1 MSQTYNPDEIAI
13 IGVGCVLPA
22 GLGDKEALWQFLLE
36 RRDGCVA
43 VPADRWGRKRFY
55 DPVDQTP
62 GKTTMQYG
70 HFMNPDDHQFE
81 PLFFGISPR
90 EGMVMDIQQ
99 RLLLGVA
106 WHAMENAGVI
116 ASSLAGTRT
125 GVFMGSFTQDQLVQC
140 GSPFMQSQIRDQFAA
155 VSACM
160 TMYAA
165 RIAHVFGL
173 QGPAIAMDTAC
184 SSSLVALHQACNSL
198 RLGECDV
205 ALAGGV
211 NFMASPQ
218 TAMLMT
224 KGHFLAKDGRSK
236 SFAAD
241 ADGYGRGE
249 GCVIL
254 MLKRLK
260 DAMRDGDDI
269 RGVVCSSGVN
279 QDGRTPVLTM
289 PDADAQETLIRDVL
303 RRANVEAQDVVYVE
317 AHGTGTPVGDPIEVK
332 AIAQAIGQYQP
343 EGQKVLIGSVKAN
356 LGHMEAAAGGVAVL
370 KAMLCLEHGKVPGQ
384 ANLKELNPA
393 IPFDDYRVQVAQGEA
408 TPLPERDRLYAIVN
422 SFGYGG
428 TNAVA
433 LLRRPTEAERD
444 AARRKAVREHKL
456 KGVRPTGFMRRVP
469 LLLSAFS
476 EASLGHMAGAY
487 GKRLDEGKAER
498 SLWEALCF
506 SAAQY
511 RARFRQRAVI
521 LPAQGENEIT
531 QAYEALQALSE
542 GKAHPALFTGKAVV
556 DEAVKPVFLFSGMGP
571 QWWGM
576 GRYLLRKGP
585 ADVRALAQRCDELF
599 MKLAGWSLR
608 EELLKPESKSRVQET
623 EVAQPAI
630 FLVQVCLAAFFTR
643 HGVMPGA
650 IIGHSVGE
658 VAAAYVSGALELED
672 AVTVIYHRSRLQ
684 ATRAGK
690 GTMLAVGMSRNVLEG
705 RLEAFKG
712 KLTIAAINS
721 SESCTV
727 VGPRKELE
735 ALEADC
741 TKEGVFARFL
751 KVDVPYHS
759 PEMAAIEKKMLSS
772 LAHIK
777 PKAPTVPLY
786 STVTGKVWAENERHD
801 AAYWYANAREPVLF
815 HDAMRAMLKDGY
827 AVFLELAAHPVLGT
841 SVTGCADE
849 GRYEVA
855 VIPTL
860 RRKQDDAEGLLR
872 ALVRLTLSGAEP
884 DWRYVL
890 RPERTELPLYRW
902 EVENKAWL
910 ETEASRRDRLD
921 EQVHPVLG
929 TPSLLES
936 RAWRADIGVV
946 SMEWLM
952 DHKVHGMALFP
963 AAAYIEAALAAHS
976 QLEAKAP
983 AVIEEVTI
991 NTPLVV
997 QEGQAP
1003 VVMWR
1008 FDMTT
1013 RRLVFDS
1020 ETVSWNGDWQ
1030 THGQAT
1036 VLQSAPWCAA
1046 SEKNRNFDFKALC
1059 EGTTHFEGAEVYKA
1073 FAAMGLDY
1081 GPAFQT
1087 MRNLYR
1093 GDGYSVA
1100 EVVLGEAQ
1108 AATLEDYHLHPA
1120 LLDGAMHALI
1130 GAFPFEEQKDVYV
1143 PAAIERISYMGQKVD
1158 RAYVKATPT
1167 LRTHRKIVADLRL
1180 YTVEGELLCEV
1191 LGLCCRRVARSGN
1204 DASSAARLVYAPNW
1218 VSAERQVLLSEPL
1231 AITLLGEGDGL
1242 AAQVAELLKDNG
1254 ADLTVSAG
1262 LSGKELADT
1271 LDQEPFLNRQR
1282 ALVLFPRSGDDYQQC
1297 LEDMAAC
1304 VELLQRVPMRGRKRR
1319 LPVIIVTRGAYDM
1332 SGQVQALQRAYHGLF
1347 RGAEA
1352 ERMDLAIRCVDVPA
1366 EGVEELLEDL
1376 AAELVLEDPSE
1387 DTVWLRPATGQ
1398 SPAEKKIGKA
1408 AKADAGKAED
1418 GEAPAAE
1425 TVERLVQRLVSPPL
1439 EPEPQPILLEDIM
1452 GGKDDGTI
1460 GVRLESSKSGA
1471 LEGVTWQ
1478 AFAVPEPGPGEVK
1491 IRTRMASLNFK
1502 DVLKA
1507 MSLLPE
1513 SVTEGTFSGDD
1524 LGLECVVEVE
1534 SVGEG
1539 VDNMKPGDLFAL
1551 VYPDSFSYRRIVG
1564 VKELAYCALPLSE
1577 EMLQFPLEQIA
1588 GVPLVFVT
1596 SYYTLVHLAQLQE
1609 GESVLIH
1616 AGAGGVG
1623 QAAIQIAKLR
1633 KAVIYSTAGNPEK
1646 REYLRE
1652 QGCAGVWD
1660 SRTLEFVDGIRE
1672 ATNGRGVDVVLNS
1685 LPGEAMVHS
1694 LKLVAPMGRFVEIGK
1709 RDIVEHRALDL
1720 MPFNEN
1726 LAYFSFDMDR
1736 MMPHEKL
1743 YGIMDEIMLLARQR
1757 KLSFP
1762 QTRIFKAAE
1771 ASEAFRYLMS
1781 SRHIGKIMISYEDM
1795 SGLKARPLPRVLP
1808 GFSRKGAYLITGGM
1822 GGFGLKTAE
1831 YLLSQGAGVL
1841 HLVGRSLPKDPERKK
1856 AIATLKKL
1864 AESAG
1869 GKVVAHRL
1877 DVMDGAA
1884 VSKLVKKLAREDVPL
1899 RGVFHAAG
1907 VVDDQLI
1914 SKMDAANV
1922 AHVMAPKVLGAQ
1934 ALDEATRGLELDH
1947 FVLYS
1952 SFTAE
1957 IGNLG
1962 QSSYIAANSYLNA
1975 LAENRRQ
1982 QGLPAL
1988 AVGWGAIG
1996 DVGMLTESD
2005 AAGRM
2010 FDVAGIKTMTAA
2022 DCLKHLPVL
2031 YGVDRS
2037 DVSLVDLNWVQVF
2050 GALAW
2055 LKPSARF
2062 TLLQQESRKGGIS
2075 DSVQLLMNMP
2085 ENERLDY
2092 VLLRLKQQLGSVLQV
2107 EPDTIEDSARLSEL
2121 GIDSLAG
2128 VELQTAIR
2136 SEFGVDVSLVLLA
2149 RNETIIEMARSL
2161 LRQAVMMVQ
2170 QGGSV
2175 TLEGAQAAVG
2185 GA

>member
-1 MSQTYNPDEIAI
+1 MSQIYNPDEIAI

-22 GLGDKEALWQFLLE
+22 GLADSDSLWQFLLE
-36 RRDGCVA
+36 RKDGCVA
-43 VPADRWGRKRFY
+43 IPGERWGRKRFY

-62 GKTTMQYG
+62 GKTTMEYG
-70 HFMNPDDHQFE
+70 HFMKPEDHQFE

-90 EGMVMDIQQ
+90 EGTVMDMQQ

-106 WHAMENAGVI
+106 WRTIENASVI
-116 ASSLAGTRT
+116 ARTLEGTKT
-125 GVFMGSFTQDQLVQC
+125 GVFIGSFTQDQLVQC
-140 GSPFMQSQIRDQFAA
+140 GSPFMQPQIKDQFAA
-155 VSACM
+155 VSAGM

-173 QGPAIAMDTAC
+173 KGPAIAMDTAC

-224 KGHFLAKDGRSK
+224 KGHFLAKNGRSK

-269 RGVVCSSGVN
+269 KGVVCSSGVN

-303 RRANVEAQDVVYVE
+303 SRANVAAQDVAYVE

-356 LGHMEAAAGGVAVL
+356 LGHMEAAAGAVAVL
-370 KAMLCLEHGKVPGQ
+370 KTMLCLEHGKVPGQ

-393 IPFDDYRVQVAQGEA
+393 IPFDDYRVQVAQDEA
-408 TPLPERDRLYAIVN
+408 TALPERDRLYAIVN

-433 LLRRPTEAERD
+433 LLRRPTEKERT
-444 AARRKAVREHKL
+444 AGQRRAVRDNKL
-456 KGVRPTGFMRRVP
+456 KGVRPAGFMKRVP
-469 LLLSAFS
+469 LLLSTFS
-476 EASLGHMAGAY
+476 EGSLGFMAKAY
-487 GKRLDEGKAER
+487 ADRLEDETVGR

-506 SAAQY
+506 SAARY
-511 RARFRQRAVI
+511 STCFRQRAVI
-521 LPAQGENEIT
+521 LPERGEEEVL
-531 QAYEALQALSE
+531 QACEALRALAE
-542 GKAHPALFTGKAVV
+542 GRSHPALFTGKAVV
-556 DEAVKPVFLFSGMGP
+556 DDAVKPVFLFSGMGP

-585 ADVRALAQRCDELF
+585 VEVRNLAQRCDELF
-599 MKLAGWSLR
+599 TKLAGWSLR

-630 FLVQVCLAAFFTR
+630 FLVQVCLAAFFNR

-650 IIGHSVGE
+650 IVGHSVGE
-658 VAAAYVSGALELED
+658 VAAAYVSGALTLED

-684 ATRAGK
+684 ATLAGR
-690 GTMLAVGMSRNVLEG
+690 GTMLAVGMGRSLLEE

-712 KLTIAAINS
+712 RLAIAAINS
-721 SESCTV
+721 GDSCTV
-727 VGPRKELE
+727 AGPLKDLKVLE
-735 ALEADC
+735 AECA
-741 TKEGVFARFL
+741 KEGVFARLL
-751 KVDVPYHS
+751 KVEVPYHS
-759 PEMAAIEKKMLSS
+759 PAMAAIEKKMLSS
-772 LAHIK
+772 LAHIS
-777 PKAPTVPLY
+777 PKTPEVPLY
-786 STVTGKVWAENERHD
+786 STVTGKLWGDDERHD

-815 HDAMRAMLKDGY
+815 HDVMRAMLNDGY
-827 AVFLELAAHPVLGT
+827 AIFLELSAHPVLGT
-841 SVTGCADE
+841 SVTGCAEE

-855 VIPTL
+855 VVPTL
-860 RRKQDDAEGLLR
+860 RRQQDDADGLLR
-872 ALVRLTLSGAEP
+872 SLIRLALAGAEL

-890 RPERTELPLYRW
+890 KPERIERPYYRW
-902 EVENKAWL
+902 EEGSKMWL

-921 EQVHPVLG
+921 EQVHPILG

-946 SMEWLM
+946 LMEWLM

-963 AAAYIEAALAAHS
+963 AAAYVEAALAAHF

-983 AVIEEVTI
+983 AVVEDITI
-991 NTPLVV
+991 STPLMV

-1008 FDMTT
+1008 FDMAT
-1013 RRLVFDS
+1013 RRLIFDS
-1020 ETVSWNGDWQ
+1020 ETVAWNGDWQ
-1030 THGQAT
+1030 THGHAT
-1036 VLQSAPWCAA
+1036 VLQAAPWCTIV
-1046 SEKNRNFDFKALC
+1046 EENRSFDFEALC
-1059 EGTTHFEGAEVYKA
+1059 KGATHFEGAEVYEA
-1073 FAAMGLDY
+1073 LAAMGLNY
-1081 GPAFQT
+1081 GPSFQT
-1087 MRNLYR
+1087 MQHLYR

-1100 EVVLGEAQ
+1100 EIALKDEQ

-1143 PAAIERISYMGQKVD
+1143 PASIERVSYMGQKVS
-1158 RAYVKATPT
+1158 RAYVKVTPT
-1167 LRTHRKIVADLRL
+1167 LRTQRKIVADIRL
-1180 YTVEGELLCEV
+1180 FTLEGELLCEV
-1191 LGLCCRRVARSGN
+1191 LGLCCRRVARSGHE
-1204 DASSAARLVYAPNW
+1204 ASSAARLIYAPNW
-1218 VSAERQVLLSEPL
+1218 MSAERQVLLSEPL

-1242 AAQVAELLKDNG
+1242 AAQVAELLQENG
-1254 ADLTVSAG
+1254 AELTVSSQLDGA
-1262 LSGKELADT
+1262 ELADV
-1271 LDQEPFLNRQR
+1271 LDHEPFLSKQR
-1282 ALVLFPRSGDDYQQC
+1282 ALVLFPQGGDDYQKC
-1297 LEDMAAC
+1297 IDDMAAC
-1304 VELLQRVPMRGRKRR
+1304 VALLQRVPTRNRKRR
-1319 LPVIIVTRGAYDM
+1319 LPVIIVTRGAYDRD
-1332 SGQVQALQRAYHGLF
+1332 GKAQALQRAFQGLF
-1347 RGAEA
+1347 RGAAA
-1352 ERMDLAIRCVDVPA
+1352 ERVLDLAVRYVDVPA
-1366 EGVEELLEDL
+1366 EGAESLLDDI
-1376 AAELVLEDPSE
+1376 AAELVLEDTSE
-1387 DTVWLRPATGQ
+1387 DTVWLRPALKG
-1398 SPAEKKIGKA
+1398 AEEA
-1408 AKADAGKAED
+1408 EAGE
-1418 GEAPAAE
+1418 E
-1425 TVERLVQRLVSPPL
+1425 VERMVQRLVSPPL
-1439 EPEPQPILLEDIM
+1439 EPDPQPVPLEEIM
-1452 GGKDDGTI
+1452 GGADDGTI
-1460 GVRLESSKSGA
+1460 GVRLEGSRSGT

-1478 AFAVPEPGPGEVK
+1478 AFAVSEPGPGEVK
-1491 IRTRMASLNFK
+1491 VRTRMASLNFK

-1513 SVTEGTFSGDD
+1513 SVTEGTFSGDA

-1534 SVGEG
+1534 AVGEG
-1539 VDNMKPGDLFAL
+1539 VDDMKPGDLLAL
-1551 VYPDSFSYRRIVG
+1551 VYPDSFTSRRIV
-1564 VKELAYCALPLSE
+1564 KASELAYCALPLSGE
-1577 EMLQFPLEQIA
+1577 DLPFSLEQIA
-1588 GVPLVFVT
+1588 GLPLVFVT
-1596 SYYTLVHLAQLQE
+1596 AYYTLIHLAQLQE

-1623 QAAIQIAKLR
+1623 QAAIQIAQLK

-1646 REYLRE
+1646 RDYLRK

-1685 LPGEAMVHS
+1685 LPGEAMIHS
-1694 LKLVAPMGRFVEIGK
+1694 LRLVAPMGRFLEIGK
-1709 RDIVEHRALDL
+1709 RDIVEHRALEL

-1736 MMPHEKL
+1736 MMPHKKL
-1743 YGIMDEIMLLARQR
+1743 YGVMDEILLLARQG
-1757 KLSFP
+1757 KFSFP
-1762 QTRIFKAAE
+1762 QTRIFPASE

-1781 SRHIGKIMISYEDM
+1781 SRHIGKIMLSYEDM
-1795 SGLKARPLPRVLP
+1795 SGLKARPLPRVQP
-1808 GFSRKGAYLITGGM
+1808 GFSRRGAYLITGGM

-1831 YLLSQGAGVL
+1831 YLLSRGAGVL
-1841 HLVGRSLPKDPERKK
+1841 HLAGRSLPKDPERKH

-1869 GKVVAHRL
+1869 SKVVTHRL
-1877 DVMDGAA
+1877 DVTDRKA
-1884 VSKLVKKLAREDVPL
+1884 VHTLIKKLARDEVPL

-1914 SKMDAANV
+1914 SKMEAANI
-1922 AHVMAPKVLGAQ
+1922 APVMAPKVLGAQ

-1962 QSSYIAANSYLNA
+1962 QSSYMAANSYLNA

-2022 DCLKHLPVL
+2022 DSLAYLPAL

-2055 LKPSARF
+2055 LKSSARF
-2062 TLLQQESRKGGIS
+2062 ALLQQESRKGGMS

-2107 EPDTIEDSARLSEL
+2107 EPETIEDGARLSEL

-2161 LRQAVMMVQ
+2161 LRQAMVMVQ
-2170 QGGSV
+2170 QGGTV
-2175 TLEGAQAAVG
+2175 ALEGVQTIG
-2185 GA
+2185 GEA

>member
-1 MSQTYNPDEIAI
+1 MSQTYTSDEIAI
-13 IGVGCVLPA
+13 IGVGCILPA
-22 GLGDKEALWQFLLE
+22 GLGDRDALWQFLLE
-36 RRDGCVA
+36 RRDGCVP
-43 VPADRWGRKRFY
+43 VPDDRWGRRRFY

-70 HFMNPDDHQFE
+70 HFVRPEDHQFE

-99 RLLLGVA
+99 RVLLDVS
-106 WHAMENAGVI
+106 WRAMENAGVI
-116 ASSLAGTRT
+116 PRTLEGSRT

-155 VSACM
+155 VSSCM

-165 RIAHVFGL
+165 RLAHVFGL

-184 SSSLVALHQACNSL
+184 SSSLVAMHQACNSL

-211 NFMASPQ
+211 NFMVIPQ

-224 KGHFLAKDGRSK
+224 KGHFLAKDGLSK

-249 GCVIL
+249 GCVVL

-289 PDADAQETLIRDVL
+289 PDAGAQEALIRDVL
-303 RRANVEAQDVVYVE
+303 RRANVAARDVAYVE
-317 AHGTGTPVGDPIEVK
+317 AHGTGTPVGDPIEAK
-332 AIAQAIGQYQP
+332 AIARAIGQYQP
-343 EGQKVLIGSVKAN
+343 EGSSILVGSVKAN
-356 LGHMEAAAGGVAVL
+356 LGHMEAAAGAVAVL
-370 KAMLCLEHGKVPGQ
+370 KTMLCLEHGMVPGQ

-393 IPFDDYRVQVAQGEA
+393 IPFEEYRVQVAQGEA
-408 TPLPERDRLYAIVN
+408 TALPEREKLYAVVN

-433 LLRRPTEAERD
+433 LLRRSTEAERKV
-444 AARRKAVREHKL
+444 AQRRAVRDHRL
-456 KGVRPTGFMRRVP
+456 KGVRPVGFMQRVP
-469 LLLSAFS
+469 LLLSTFA
-476 EASLGHMAGAY
+476 EPSLGYMAKAY
-487 GKRLDEGKAER
+487 AER
-498 SLWEALCF
+498 LEGGQAGHGLWEALCF
-506 SAAQY
+506 SAARY

-521 LPAQGENEIT
+521 LPARGEDEIP
-531 QAYEALQALSE
+531 QAREALQALAE
-542 GKAHPALFTGKAVV
+542 GRTHPALFTGKAVV

-576 GRYLLRKGP
+576 GRHLLRKGP
-585 ADVRALAQRCDELF
+585 PEVRALARRCDELF
-599 MKLAGWSLR
+599 MKMAGWSLR
-608 EELLKPESKSRVQET
+608 AELLKPEQKSRIQET

-630 FLVQVCLAAFFTR
+630 FLVQICLAAFFAR
-643 HGVMPGA
+643 HGVTPGA
-650 IIGHSVGE
+650 IVGHSVGE
-658 VAAAYVSGALELED
+658 VAAAHVSGALTLED

-684 ATRAGK
+684 ATLAGR
-690 GTMLAVGMSRNVLEG
+690 GTMLAVGMGRSLLEE
-705 RLEAFKG
+705 RLEAFG
-712 KLTIAAINS
+712 GRLSVAAINS

-727 VGPRKELE
+727 AGPRDDL
-735 ALEADC
+735 AVLEADC
-741 TKEGVFARFL
+741 QREGVFARFL

-759 PEMAAIEKKMLSS
+759 PDMAAIEAEMLSS
-772 LAHIK
+772 LAHLQ
-777 PKAPTVPLY
+777 PSAPAIPLY
-786 STVTGKVWAENERHD
+786 STVTGRLWDDGALHD
-801 AAYWYANAREPVLF
+801 GAYWYANAREPVLF
-815 HDAMRAMLKDGY
+815 HEAIRALLHDGH
-827 AVFLELAAHPVLGT
+827 VIFLELAAHPVLGA
-841 SVTGCADE
+841 SVTGCAGE
-849 GRYEVA
+849 GRHEVA

-860 RRKQDDAEGLLR
+860 RRMQDDAEGLLR

-884 DWRYVL
+884 DWRHVL
-890 RPERTELPLYRW
+890 RPERMELPFYRW
-902 EVENKAWL
+902 EEGGKMWL

-921 EQVHPVLG
+921 TQVHPVLG
-929 TPSLLES
+929 APSLLES
-936 RAWRADIGVV
+936 RAWRADIGVA

-963 AAAYIEAALAAHS
+963 AAAYVEAALAAHA

-983 AVIEEVTI
+983 AVIEDITI
-991 NTPLVV
+991 STPLVV

-1008 FDMTT
+1008 FDMAT

-1020 ETVSWNGDWQ
+1020 ETVAWNGDWQ

-1036 VLQSAPWCAA
+1036 ILQAAPWCAA
-1046 SEKNRNFDFKALC
+1046 SEKNRNFDFAALC
-1059 EGTTHFEGAEVYKA
+1059 AGTAHFEGKEVYEA

-1081 GPAFQT
+1081 GPTFQT
-1087 MRNLYR
+1087 LRHLYR
-1093 GDGYSVA
+1093 GEGYSVA
-1100 EVVLGEAQ
+1100 EIALEDGQ
-1108 AATLEDYHLHPA
+1108 AATLEEYHLHPA

-1143 PAAIERISYMGQKVD
+1143 PASIERISYMGQKVS
-1158 RAYVKATPT
+1158 RAHVMVTPT
-1167 LRTHRKIVADLRL
+1167 LRTCRKIVADLRL
-1180 YTVEGELLCEV
+1180 FTPEGELLCEV
-1191 LGLCCRRVARSGN
+1191 MGLCCRRVARGGHE
-1204 DASSAARLVYAPNW
+1204 ASSAARLVYAPNW
-1218 VSAERQVLLSEPL
+1218 MSAERQVLLSEPL
-1231 AITLLGEGDGL
+1231 AITLLGEGNGLVAGL
-1242 AAQVAELLKDNG
+1242 ADLLEDNG
-1254 ADLTVSAG
+1254 AELTVSSRLDGAD
-1262 LSGKELADT
+1262 LAEQ
-1271 LDQEPFLNRQR
+1271 LDQEPFLARQR
-1282 ALVLFPRSGDDYQQC
+1282 ALVLFPHGGDDYQQC
-1297 LEDMAAC
+1297 LDDMAAC
-1304 VELLQRVPMRGRKRR
+1304 VALFQRVPTRARKRR
-1319 LPVIIVTRGAYDM
+1319 LPVIIVTRGAYGRD
-1332 SGQVQALQRAYHGLF
+1332 GQAQALQRAFHGLF
-1347 RGAEA
+1347 RGAAA
-1352 ERMDLAIRCVDVPA
+1352 ERVLDLAVRCVDVPA
-1366 EGVEELLEDL
+1366 EGTEAFLEDI
-1376 AAELVLEDPSE
+1376 AAELVLEDTSE
-1387 DTVWLRPATGQ
+1387 DTVWLRQ
-1398 SPAEKKIGKA
+1398 
-1408 AKADAGKAED
+1408 ADGGAGHGA
-1418 GEAPAAE
+1418 APAGE
-1425 TVERLVQRLVSPPL
+1425 MVERMVQRLVSPPL
-1439 EPEPQPILLEDIM
+1439 EPDPQPVPLEQIM
-1452 GGKDDGTI
+1452 GGQDDGTV
-1460 GVRLESSKSGA
+1460 GVRLEASRSGT
-1471 LEGVTWQ
+1471 LDGVTWQ
-1478 AFAVPEPGPGEVK
+1478 AFAVPEPGPGEVRL
-1491 IRTRMASLNFK
+1491 RTRMASLNFK

-1513 SVTEGTFSGDD
+1513 SVTEGTFSGDA

-1534 SVGEG
+1534 AVGDG
-1539 VDNMKPGDLFAL
+1539 VEDMKPGDMLAL
-1551 VYPDSFSYRRIVG
+1551 VYPDSFASRRIV
-1564 VKELAYCALPLSE
+1564 KASELAYCALPLSE
-1577 EMLQFPLEQIA
+1577 EALPFSLEQIA
-1588 GVPLVFVT
+1588 GLPLVFVT
-1596 SYYTLVHLAQLQE
+1596 AYYTLVHLAQLQE

-1623 QAAIQIAKLR
+1623 QAAIQIAQLK
-1633 KAVIYSTAGNPEK
+1633 KAVIYSTAGSQEK
-1646 REYLRE
+1646 RDYLRQ

-1685 LPGEAMVHS
+1685 LPGEAMIHS
-1694 LKLVAPMGRFVEIGK
+1694 LRLVAPMGRFLEIGK
-1709 RDIVEHRALDL
+1709 RDIVEHRALEL

-1736 MMPHEKL
+1736 MMPHRKL
-1743 YGIMDEIMLLARQR
+1743 YGVMDEILLLARQG
-1757 KLSFP
+1757 KFSFP
-1762 QTRIFKAAE
+1762 QTRIFPAAE

-1781 SRHIGKIMISYEDM
+1781 SRHIGKIMLSYEDM
-1795 SGLKARPLPRVLP
+1795 SGLKARPLPRVQP
-1808 GFSRKGAYLITGGM
+1808 GFSRRGAYLITGGM

-1841 HLVGRSLPKDPERKK
+1841 HLAGRSLPKDPERKQ
-1856 AIATLKKL
+1856 AIAMLKKL
-1864 AESAG
+1864 AESVG
-1869 GKVVAHRL
+1869 GAVVTHRL
-1877 DVMDGAA
+1877 DVTDQEA
-1884 VSKLVKKLAREDVPL
+1884 VRRLVRKLARDDVPL

-1907 VVDDQLI
+1907 VVDDQLL
-1914 SKMDAANV
+1914 SRMDAANV

-1934 ALDEATRGLELDH
+1934 ALDDATRGLELDH

-1962 QSSYIAANSYLNA
+1962 QSSYMAANSYLNA

-1982 QGLPAL
+1982 QGLPAM

-2010 FDVAGIKTMTAA
+2010 FDVAGIRTMMAA
-2022 DCLKHLPVL
+2022 DSLAYLPVL

-2037 DVSLVDLNWVQVF
+2037 DVSLVDLNWAQVF

-2055 LKPSARF
+2055 LKTSARF
-2062 TLLQQESRKGGIS
+2062 TLLQQESLKGGMS
-2075 DSVQLLMNMP
+2075 GSVQLLMSMP

-2092 VLLRLKQQLGSVLQV
+2092 VLFRLKQQLGSVLQV
-2107 EPDTIEDSARLSEL
+2107 EPETIEDSARLSEL

-2149 RNETIIEMARSL
+2149 RNETILEMARSL
-2161 LRQAVMMVQ
+2161 LRQAVVMAQ
-2170 QGGSV
+2170 QGGTV
-2175 TLEGAQAAVG
+2175 ALEGAQAVG
-2185 GA
+2185 GEA

>member
-1 MSQTYNPDEIAI
+1 MYKPDEIAI
-13 IGVGCVLPA
+13 IGIGCVLPA
-22 GLGDKEALWQFLLE
+22 GLKDGEAFWRFLLN
-36 RRDGCVA
+36 RQDGCVD
-43 VPADRWGRKRFY
+43 VPADRWGRRRFY
-55 DPVDQTP
+55 DPVERTP

-70 HFMNPDDHQFE
+70 HFMNVEDCRFE

-90 EGMVMDIQQ
+90 EGLLMETQQ
-99 RLLLGVA
+99 RLLLNVS
-106 WHAMENAGVI
+106 WHAMENAGVT
-116 ASSLAGTRT
+116 AGVLMNTRT
-125 GVFMGSFTQDQLVQC
+125 GVFIGSFTQDQLVQC

-155 VSACM
+155 VATGM

-173 QGPAIAMDTAC
+173 RGPAIAMDTAC
-184 SSSLVALHQACNSL
+184 SSSLVAVHQACNSL
-198 RLGECDV
+198 RLGECDI

-211 NFMASPQ
+211 NYIFSPQ

-249 GCVIL
+249 GCVIF

-269 RGVVCSSGVN
+269 RGVICNSGVN

-289 PDADAQETLIRDVL
+289 PDAGAQETLIRDVL
-303 RRANVEAQDVVYVE
+303 RRANVNPQDVAYVE

-370 KAMLCLEHGKVPGQ
+370 KAMLCLEHGQVPGQ
-384 ANLKELNPA
+384 ANLKDLNPA
-393 IPFDDYRVQVAQGEA
+393 IPFDEYRVQVAQGEA
-408 TPLPERDRLYAIVN
+408 TALPERDRLYAVVN

-433 LLRRPTEAERD
+433 LLRRPTEAERNS
-444 AARRKAVREHKL
+444 AQRKAVRRHKV
-456 KGVRPTGFMRRVP
+456 KGVRPAGFMKRVP

-487 GKRLDEGKAER
+487 ARLLDDGQAER
-498 SLWEALCF
+498 SVWEALCF
-506 SAAQY
+506 SAVQY
-511 RARFRQRAVI
+511 RTRFRQRAVI
-521 LPAQGENEIT
+521 LPEQGEDEVA
-531 QAYEALQALSE
+531 QAHAALHALAE
-542 GKAHPALFTGKAVV
+542 GKTHSALFTGKAVV
-556 DEAVKPVFLFSGMGP
+556 DETVKPVFLFSGMGP

-585 ADVRALAQRCDELF
+585 TEVRALAQRCDALF

-608 EELLKPESKSRVQET
+608 EELLKPEAKSRMQET

-630 FLVQVCLAAFFTR
+630 FLVQICLAAFFTR

-672 AVTVIYHRSRLQ
+672 AVTVIFHRSRLQ
-684 ATRAGK
+684 ATRAGT

-705 RLEAFKG
+705 RLEAFDG
-712 KLTIAAINS
+712 QLSIAAINS

-727 VGPRKELE
+727 AGPRDALE
-735 ALEADC
+735 MLEADC
-741 TKEGVFARFL
+741 TREGVFARFL

-759 PEMAAIEKKMLSS
+759 PEMTAIEADMLSS
-772 LAHIK
+772 LAGIT

-786 STVTGKVWAENERHD
+786 STVTGKLWEENGQHD

-815 HDAMRAMLKDGY
+815 HDAMRAMLKDGH
-827 AVFLELAAHPVLGT
+827 AVFLELAVHPVLGT
-841 SVTGCADE
+841 SVTGCAVE
-849 GRYEVA
+849 ERYEVA

-860 RRKQDDAEGLLR
+860 RRRQDDAEGLLR
-872 ALVRLTLSGAEP
+872 ALIRLTLSGGEP

-890 RPERTELPLYRW
+890 YPKRRALPFYCW
-902 EVENKAWL
+902 EVEKGALL

-936 RAWRADIGVV
+936 RAWRADIGVS

-963 AAAYIEAALAAHS
+963 AAAYIEAALATHA

-983 AVIEEVTI
+983 AVIEEITI

-997 QEGQAP
+997 QEGQVP

-1008 FDMTT
+1008 FDTTT

-1020 ETVSWNGDWQ
+1020 ETVAWNGDWQ

-1036 VLQSAPWCAA
+1036 VLQAAPWCAA
-1046 SEKNRNFDFKALC
+1046 SEKNRNFDFAALC
-1059 EGTTHFEGAEVYKA
+1059 EGTTRFDGAEVYQA

-1087 MRNLYR
+1087 LRSLHR

-1100 EVVLGEAQ
+1100 EVALGEKQ
-1108 AATLEDYHLHPA
+1108 AASLEDYHLHPA

-1143 PAAIERISYMGQKVD
+1143 PASIERISYLGQKVS
-1158 RAYVKATPT
+1158 RAYVKAMPT

-1180 YTVEGELLCEV
+1180 YTPEGELLCEI

-1242 AAQVAELLKDNG
+1242 AAQVAEMLKDNG
-1254 ADLTVSAG
+1254 AELTASAQ
-1262 LSGKELADT
+1262 LSGAELADT

-1282 ALVLFPRSGDDYQQC
+1282 ALVLFPRGGADYQTC
-1297 LEDMAAC
+1297 LDDMAAC

-1319 LPVIIVTRGAYDM
+1319 LPVIIVTRGAYDTA
-1332 SGQVQALQRAYHGLF
+1332 GQAQALQRAYHGLF

-1352 ERMDLAIRCVDVPA
+1352 ERMDLAIRCVDVPD

-1387 DTVWLRPATGQ
+1387 DTVWLRLVNGP
-1398 SPAEKKIGKA
+1398 SPAEKKAVKST
-1408 AKADAGKAED
+1408 KADAEKGEE
-1418 GEAPAAE
+1418 GEAPAGE

-1439 EPEPQPILLEDIM
+1439 EPEPQPVPLEEIM

-1460 GVRLESSKSGA
+1460 GVRLESSRSGA

-1478 AFAVPEPGPGEVK
+1478 AFTVPKPGPGEVK

-1524 LGLECVVEVE
+1524 LGLEGVVEVE

-1539 VDNMKPGDLFAL
+1539 VDNIKPGDLFAL

-1596 SYYTLVHLAQLQE
+1596 SYYTLVHLAQIQE

-1646 REYLRE
+1646 REYLRQ

-1709 RDIVEHRALDL
+1709 RDIVEHRVLDL

-1736 MMPHEKL
+1736 MVPREKL
-1743 YGIMDEIMLLARQR
+1743 YGIMSGILGDVMSLARQK

-1762 QTRIFKAAE
+1762 QTRVFRAAE
-1771 ASEAFRYLMS
+1771 VTQAFRYLTS
-1781 SRHIGKIMISYEDM
+1781 SRHIGKVVISYEGMGD
-1795 SGLKARPLPRVLP
+1795 LKARPLPRVLP
-1808 GFSRKGAYLITGGM
+1808 GFSREGAYLVTGGM

-1841 HLVGRSLPKDPERKK
+1841 HLVGRSLPKDPERQE
-1856 AIATLKKL
+1856 AIVTLKKL

-1869 GKVVAHRL
+1869 GRVVTHRL
-1877 DVMDGAA
+1877 DVTDKEA
-1884 VSKLVKKLAREDVPL
+1884 VKQLVQQLARDEVPL

-1934 ALDEATRGLELDH
+1934 ALDEATQGLELDH

-1975 LAENRRQ
+1975 LAENRQQ
-1982 QGLPAL
+1982 QGLSAL

-1996 DVGMLTESD
+1996 DAGMLMKND
-2005 AAGRM
+2005 AASRM
-2010 FDVAGIKTMTAA
+2010 FDVAGIKTVSAVAA
-2022 DCLKHLPVL
+2022 LRFLPIV
-2031 YGVDRS
+2031 YAMNRS
-2037 DVSLVDLNWVQVF
+2037 SVSLVDVNWSQIFTTLVWTK
-2050 GALAW
+2050 A
-2055 LKPSARF
+2055 SARF
-2062 TLLQQESRKGGIS
+2062 SLLQQENCKGGVS
-2075 DSVQLLMNMP
+2075 DSIQLLMNMP
-2085 ENERLDY
+2085 SNERLDY
-2092 VLLRLKQQLGSVLQV
+2092 VLRRLKQQLGAVLQFDS
-2107 EPDTIEDSARLSEL
+2107 ELIEDSIRLSEL
-2121 GIDSLAG
+2121 GIDSLAAM
-2128 VELQTAIR
+2128 ELQTAIR
-2136 SEFGVDVSLVLLA
+2136 SEFGVNISLVLLA
-2149 RNETIIEMARSL
+2149 RNETIIEVARSL
-2161 LRQAVMMVQ
+2161 LNQAIIM
-2170 QGGSV
+2170 
-2175 TLEGAQAAVG
+2175 E
-2185 GA
+2185 